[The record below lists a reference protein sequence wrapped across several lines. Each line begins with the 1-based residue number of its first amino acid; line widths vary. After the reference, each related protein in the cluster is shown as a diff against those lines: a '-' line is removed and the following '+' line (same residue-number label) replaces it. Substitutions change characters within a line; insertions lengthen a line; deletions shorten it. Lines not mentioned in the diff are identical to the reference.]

1 MHPSRFVGFS
11 CNVGDPITFKVIQ
24 CNIYPCKRNLE
35 VHRGVVVPCNSSVIG
50 YNSALAPKS
59 DDYFPEV
66 HLEGGHPIK
75 LAKP

>member
-1 MHPSRFVGFS
+1 MHPSRFFGLS
-11 CNVGDPITFKVIQ
+11 CNVGDPIIFKAIQ
-24 CNIYPCKRNLE
+24 RNIDPHKRNLV
-35 VHRGVVVPCNSSVIG
+35 VHRGVVVTCNSAIIG